1 MLLIRWLILLPLLV
15 AIGAFVVY
23 AVTGRQRYRLFG
35 LRVFR
40 VTLAA
45 AVVMFAVMIYDRV
58 A

>member
-15 AIGAFVVY
+15 AIGAFVAYVL
-23 AVTGRQRYRLFG
+23 TGQQRFRRFG

-40 VTLAA
+40 LTLAA
-45 AVVMFAVMIYDRV
+45 GLLMFAVMIYERL